1 VMKVAHVIA
10 GLHNPAAGTSY
21 TVLQLADAL
30 VRHGVVCQ
38 VHTLQSVP
46 KHLSARPDIVGYP
59 AVRIIRRLGISPAM
73 RCGLASAAH
82 DLLHNHGV
90 WLMPNIYAGM
100 VARGRRVPL
109 VFAPRGM
116 FSERAMAFSRGRKR
130 FVWWCLGQRRA
141 VGATACFHATSEAE
155 ARDIRRL
162 GFRRPIAVVPN
173 GIALPNLETDARSAS
188 GRERCKLLFLG
199 RIHPIKGI
207 PVLLRAW
214 QRVEHQYP
222 DWELIIAGPDEGGHL
237 NGVQALA
244 SELDL
249 TRVSFPGP
257 VFAKAKEA
265 LYRSADLFVLPTHS
279 ENFGMAIAEALSYS
293 LPVIT
298 TTGAPWQDLERRDC
312 GWWIELSEATLA
324 AALRTAMDL
333 PEDRREQMGRRGR
346 YWMEESYGWS
356 RIAREMRGVYEWVL
370 GGGPSP
376 SCVVTD

>member
-30 VRHGVVCQ
+30 ARHGVAGQ
-38 VHTLQSVP
+38 VHTLRSVP
-46 KHLSARPDIVGYP
+46 EHLSARPDIVGYP

-73 RCGLASAAH
+73 RCGLASTAG
-82 DLLHNHGV
+82 DILHNHGA
-90 WLMPNIYAGM
+90 WMMPNIYAGM
-100 VARGRRVPL
+100 VARERRAPL

-116 FSERAMAFSRGRKR
+116 FSEWAMAFSRGRKR
-130 FVWWCLGQRRA
+130 FAWWCLGQRRA

-162 GFRRPIAVVPN
+162 GFRQPIAVVPN
-173 GIALPNLETDARSAS
+173 GIALPDLGTEARSAS
-188 GRERCKLLFLG
+188 RSERRKVLFLA

-207 PVLLRAW
+207 PVLLRSW
-214 QRVEHQYP
+214 QRVEHRYP
-222 DWELIIAGPDEGGHL
+222 GWELVVAGPDEGGHL

-257 VFAKAKEA
+257 VFAKAKDEA
-265 LYRSADLFVLPTHS
+265 YRSADLFVLPTHS
-279 ENFGMAIAEALSYS
+279 ENFGMAIAEALSYG

-298 TTGAPWQDLERRDC
+298 TTGAPWQELETRDC
-312 GWWIELSEATLA
+312 GWWIELSEANLA
-324 AALRTAMDL
+324 EALRTAMDL
-333 PEDRREQMGRRGR
+333 PEDRRRQMGRRGTL
-346 YWMEESYGWS
+346 WMAESYGWS
-356 RIAREMRGVYEWVL
+356 RIAGEMRGVYEWVL
-370 GGGPSP
+370 GGGPPP

>member
-1 VMKVAHVIA
+1 MKVAHVIA

-73 RCGLASAAH
+73 RCGLASAAG

-90 WLMPNIYAGM
+90 WMMPNIYAGM
-100 VARGRRVPL
+100 VARGRRAPL

-141 VGATACFHATSEAE
+141 VGATTCFHATSEPE

-162 GFRRPIAVVPN
+162 GFHQPIAVVPN
-173 GIALPNLETDARSAS
+173 GIALPDLGTEARSAS
-188 GRERCKLLFLG
+188 RSERRKVLFLS

-214 QRVEHQYP
+214 QRVRHRYP
-222 DWELIIAGPDEGGHL
+222 DWELVIAGPDEGGHL
-237 NGVQALA
+237 NRVQALA

-257 VFAKAKEA
+257 VFAEAKEA

-279 ENFGMAIAEALSYS
+279 ENFGVAIAEALSYS

-298 TTGAPWQDLERRDC
+298 TTGAPWQQLETRDC
-312 GWWIELSEATLA
+312 GWWIELSEVNLA
-324 AALRTAMDL
+324 EALRAAMDL
-333 PEDRREQMGRRGR
+333 PEDRRNQMGRRGR
-346 YWMEESYGWS
+346 AWMEESYGWS
-356 RIAREMRGVYEWVL
+356 RIAGEMRGVYEWVL
-370 GGGPSP
+370 GAGPSP
-376 SCVVTD
+376 CCIMTD

>member
-1 VMKVAHVIA
+1 MKVAHVIA
-10 GLHNPAAGTSY
+10 GLRNPAAGTSY
-21 TVLQLADAL
+21 TVLQLTDAL
-30 VRHGVVCQ
+30 AQHGVAVQ

-46 KHLSARPDIVGYP
+46 EHLSARSDIVGYP
-59 AVRIIRRLGISPAM
+59 DLRIVRRLGVSPAM
-73 RCGLASAAH
+73 RCGLASTGG

-90 WLMPNIYAGM
+90 WMMPNIYAGM

-116 FSERAMAFSRGRKR
+116 FSEWAMAFSPGRKR

-141 VGATACFHATSEAE
+141 VGATTCFHATSEAE

-162 GFRRPIAVVPN
+162 GFRQPIAVVPN
-173 GIALPNLETDARSAS
+173 GIALPDLGTEANSAS
-188 GRERCKLLFLG
+188 RSERRKVLFLG

-222 DWELIIAGPDEGGHL
+222 EWELVIAGPDEGGHL

-244 SELDL
+244 SALDL

-257 VFAKAKEA
+257 VFAKAKHA
-265 LYRSADLFVLPTHS
+265 LYRRADLFVLPTHS
-279 ENFGMAIAEALSYS
+279 ENFGVAIAEALSYS

-298 TTGAPWQDLERRDC
+298 TTAAPWRELETRDC
-312 GWWIELSEATLA
+312 GWWIELSEANLA
-324 AALRTAMDL
+324 EALRTAMDL
-333 PEDRREQMGRRGR
+333 PEHRRKQMGRRGR
-346 YWMEESYGWS
+346 LWMEASYDWPQIG
-356 RIAREMRGVYEWVL
+356 EKMKGLYEWVL
-370 GGGPSP
+370 GAGPP
-376 SCVVTD
+376 RSCIITD